1 MKLGYLGPKGTFSHE
16 AAIKYDSDMEYVEY
30 NTLYETVQ
38 AISNNEVDEIIVPIE
53 NSIQG
58 GVRDVLD
65 SLIETENIF
74 IKKEIILK
82 INQNLL
88 VSKETNKENIKTIYS
103 HPQALAQCKKYLI
116 DNFKN
121 VKLVEVSST
130 AFSAKKIIG
139 KAEVAAIANKACATE
154 YGLKILEEN
163 IQDND
168 FNETKFWVISRKKN
182 NTGNKMSLVFSTKD
196 TPGALYKVLR
206 IFYSNDI
213 NLTKIESRPAKTVLG
228 EYIFLIDLEINKY
241 IEIALKDLKEE
252 CKFIK
257 ILGIY

>member
-30 NTLYETVQ
+30 NTLYEKVQ

-88 VSKETNKENIKTIYS
+88 VLIK
-103 HPQALAQCKKYLI
+103 
-116 DNFKN
+116 
-121 VKLVEVSST
+121 KL
-130 AFSAKKIIG
+130 
-139 KAEVAAIANKACATE
+139 
-154 YGLKILEEN
+154 
-163 IQDND
+163 
-168 FNETKFWVISRKKN
+168 R
-182 NTGNKMSLVFSTKD
+182 
-196 TPGALYKVLR
+196 
-206 IFYSNDI
+206 
-213 NLTKIESRPAKTVLG
+213 
-228 EYIFLIDLEINKY
+228 
-241 IEIALKDLKEE
+241 
-252 CKFIK
+252 
-257 ILGIY
+257 